1 MKDKNYTLTLSKNEL
16 RMVLETLLYSSSVD
30 IIGSFDLDYS
40 KQFFEL
46 AKKIRHQHTDVLVE
60 NLEVITCI
68 NEDEH
73 TDEALK
79 LFPDISTQN
88 IENL

>member
-1 MKDKNYTLTLSKNEL
+1 MINKNYTLNLSKDEL

-30 IIGSFDLDYS
+30 IIGNFDLDYS
-40 KQFFEL
+40 KSFFEL
-46 AKKIRHQHTDVLVE
+46 AKKIRSQHTDVLVE

-73 TDEALK
+73 TDEAIE

-88 IENL
+88 IEDL